1 MSSSTF
7 YGSDVSWLAG
17 DAAGHVAWLVTNGS
31 GIVPNQLRADPATT
45 DQQEELLRDWVIQ
58 HGRAFRFGVGNTQ
71 WTASHDIVDLAAQR
85 PGGAACRVR
94 CLGVAV
100 CAAWVGATRH
110 MDDVTDDGHAAEQ
123 VLAVEQKDAT
133 GPDDDVVAARS

>member
-7 YGSDVSWLAG
+7 HGMDVSWLAG

-58 HGRAFRFGVGNTQ
+58 HGRAFCLGVGNTQ
-71 WTASHDIVDLAAQR
+71 WTDVAALGIYGFDWDREARHFSLVAAPVAALSIQAL
-85 PGGAACRVR
+85 PATLQNGAARVTFTHLR
-94 CLGVAV
+94 FAEIQALTAADVAK
-100 CAAWVGATRH
+100 T
-110 MDDVTDDGHAAEQ
+110 
-123 VLAVEQKDAT
+123 
-133 GPDDDVVAARS
+133 S